1 MPFRSKRQQRFMYAT
16 KPEGVDL
23 KEWAEKTNFKKLPEK
38 VRKKKDK
45 NDVDCTECAECSKAD
60 KALELAAAFE
70 YYTKYTKLSL

>member
-23 KEWAEKTNFKKLPEK
+23 KEWAEKTDFKKLPEK

-45 NDVDCTECAECSKAD
+45 SDVEECAECSKLD
-60 KALELAAAFE
+60 KTLELAAAFE
-70 YYTKYTKLSL
+70 HYTKLL